1 MNRYD
6 ALFSGDAMRR
16 REFITLASAASVL
29 PLVARAQ
36 QKEQMRRVGLLMGFA
51 ETDPNTHAQIKVL
64 REALAK
70 LGWVEG
76 NNFQIELRWG
86 AADPSRIMT
95 FAKELVSL
103 RPDVILGQTT
113 PVISA
118 LASETQI
125 IPIVFVNISDPI
137 SSGFVTSLARPDK
150 NMTGF
155 GLFESGMGGKW
166 VERLKQIAPR
176 TAHIALLF
184 NPTTTVPPQFF
195 MSSIQA
201 AASSFAIEVNSTPV
215 HGSDEIEGVIVAQTR
230 KPGGALI
237 VMPDSF
243 TTTNRE
249 LIIALAARHGVP
261 AIYNASVFA
270 KSGGLISYGSDF
282 VEQFRQAA
290 EYIDRILK
298 GAKPAD
304 LPVQGPTKLELLINL
319 KTAKALGIDVPLHL
333 QQLADDLI
341 E

>member
-1 MNRYD
+1 
-6 ALFSGDAMRR
+6 
-16 REFITLASAASVL
+16 
-29 PLVARAQ
+29 
-36 QKEQMRRVGLLMGFA
+36 
-51 ETDPNTHAQIKVL
+51 
-64 REALAK
+64 
-70 LGWVEG
+70 
-76 NNFQIELRWG
+76 
-86 AADPSRIMT
+86 
-95 FAKELVSL
+95 
-103 RPDVILGQTT
+103 
-113 PVISA
+113 
-118 LASETQI
+118 
-125 IPIVFVNISDPI
+125 
-137 SSGFVTSLARPDK
+137 
-150 NMTGF
+150 MTGF

-201 AASSFAIEVNSTPV
+201 AASSFVIEVNSAPV

-282 VEQFRQAA
+282 VEHRPILMTRRRRASS
-290 EYIDRILK
+290 DRWDANSMGL
-298 GAKPAD
+298 A
-304 LPVQGPTKLELLINL
+304 PVQTTSSTAVIILVLISL
-319 KTAKALGIDVPLHL
+319 PRS
-333 QQLADDLI
+333 LA
-341 E
+341 